1 MQKRK
6 VISRGVRY
14 HVGIDEVGRGSLAGP
29 VVVAAVALS
38 NVSRF
43 TFHDSRLGRLR
54 DSKKL
59 SAQQR
64 ERWFRRIKEYPNISY
79 AIARVY
85 PRGIERMN
93 ISRAANLAVLRA
105 YRRLVANCKG
115 QMAKA
120 RILLDG
126 GLYLG
131 NIRRTTRIPHLSE
144 KVRDGLTRKNIS
156 VNLRTHQYIS
166 ASTITRGDEKFT
178 AVKLASIAAKVVRD
192 RYMTRLAKRHP
203 QYGFEV
209 HKGYGTKMHF
219 AAIRAH
225 GPSKEHRLTFIGF
238 LKNFKSRT

>member
-1 MQKRK
+1 MERRRDAAKK
-6 VISRGVRY
+6 FHGARY

-29 VVVAAVALS
+29 VVVAAVSIPTDL
-38 NVSRF
+38 RF
-43 TFHDSRLGRLR
+43 TNYDLRLR

-59 SAQQR
+59 TARMR
-64 ERWFRRIKEYPNISY
+64 EEWFRYIKAHPRIRWVV
-79 AIARVY
+79 ARVY

-93 ISRAANLAVLRA
+93 ISRAANLAALRA

-178 AVKLASIAAKVVRD
+178 AVKLASIAAKVTRD
-192 RYMTRLAKRHP
+192 RYMVRLAKRHP